1 MVSTVPPVAV
11 TAGKPLVRS
20 AFFCVLREYAAIMLT
35 DCGMRRAA
43 RKLRDVSQ
51 ANCAEL
57 ERRETEQF
65 AVTIDATTRRAR
77 HGSDARSST
86 KPRIIETAS
95 ERQLQFRESVLQSR
109 MRLDD
114 PFALVAPYTRQM
126 MSFLLFNPDPVHVL
140 MIGLGGGSMPKF
152 CYRQLPNAKIT
163 VVELDARVI
172 AMRESFH
179 VPPDDQRFRVIHDDG
194 ARYVSRLD
202 GVVDTIL
209 IDAFDEEGVAP
220 AMASSH
226 FFSCVS
232 QRLTADGVLIM
243 NLLGKPDTYAA
254 HVAHAREVFDNQV
267 LLTPVTGNDN
277 VLLFAF
283 KPAALSPSA
292 PQLTLRARY
301 LQSKYRLYF
310 RRYLQH
316 LRDAQRS

>member
-1 MVSTVPPVAV
+1 MAV
-11 TAGKPLVRS
+11 NAGNRPTRS
-20 AFFCVLREYAAIMLT
+20 ALVCALREYAAIMLS

-51 ANCAEL
+51 EYCAEL
-57 ERRETEQF
+57 ERRETERF
-65 AVTIDATTRRAR
+65 AVIPEATTRRVRNGNHAW
-77 HGSDARSST
+77 SAT
-86 KPRIIETAS
+86 KPRIIETAH

-163 VVELDARVI
+163 VVELDDRVI

-179 VPPDDQRFRVIHDDG
+179 VPADDERFRVIHDDG
-194 ARYVSRLD
+194 VRYVSRLA

-220 AMASSH
+220 ALASSS
-226 FFSCVS
+226 FFTDAS

-243 NLLGKPDTYAA
+243 NLLGKPETYAA
-254 HVAHAREVFDNQV
+254 HVVRAREVFANRV

-283 KPAALSPSA
+283 KPAALSSSA
-292 PQLTLRARY
+292 PQLTLRARH

-316 LRDAQRS
+316 LRDAQRSHST